1 MDEDVLVFV
10 NSPPSPKAI
19 YYTLH
24 TTRQFW
30 WQPRGG
36 VVEYCPRVIALMPR
50 VGGWRWV
57 TATAAPA
64 ALAAPPT
71 IGNGIFVAQIRLIC
85 Q

>member
-10 NSPPSPKAI
+10 PSRPSPKAI

-30 WQPRGG
+30 WQPRGGG

-57 TATAAPA
+57 TATAA
-64 ALAAPPT
+64 APRT